1 MRCDLTTTFQPI
13 AAALPTTIDG
23 AHHIILSAANL
34 PQPADHL
41 ATDQL
46 IIKRLKHEYSDCYR
60 ADALWFQ
67 AHRHTYGYLGL
78 LIFAVLFHAEPIAVH
93 LDLLHPASDIK
104 HLVVSYEYPSD
115 DYPGYHT
122 RPHACCYY
130 PSDPS
135 GYLAQWR
142 PLDAYDLPCFYLTCW
157 QNHPFGEDEWNARD
171 TVRGF
176 GSDQGSA
183 RLAELWLNASQ
194 PDNSITE
201 YTLESDAGYGGVG
214 HLSAEATFFL
224 PGSLGWMEDEW

>member
-104 HLVVSYEYPSD
+104 H
-115 DYPGYHT
+115 
-122 RPHACCYY
+122 
-130 PSDPS
+130 
-135 GYLAQWR
+135 
-142 PLDAYDLPCFYLTCW
+142 
-157 QNHPFGEDEWNARD
+157 
-171 TVRGF
+171 
-176 GSDQGSA
+176 
-183 RLAELWLNASQ
+183 
-194 PDNSITE
+194 
-201 YTLESDAGYGGVG
+201 
-214 HLSAEATFFL
+214 
-224 PGSLGWMEDEW
+224 